1 MTLLELVTRALFDLK
16 VLQSGEVPDAAD
28 AELARVTINDWI
40 DGLSTEGLTIYT
52 ITRATWTL
60 VSGTASYTIGN
71 GATINVDRP
80 NGPADVENIGYINTA
95 LTPNMETLLG
105 PVLTEDQYAAIPA
118 KTLQTVF
125 PAAFYYNPTFGVTGF
140 GTLRPFPIPTSS
152 VLTGV
157 IYVPTAV
164 DEFAAITD
172 TVSQPP
178 GYRRF
183 FRTNLAVELA
193 TAFDAEVTA
202 ELKAAAVES
211 KRNIKVANIR
221 LADLSCG
228 DAGDLFGGSGPS
240 NIYTGF

>member
-1 MTLLELVTRALFDLK
+1 MTLLDLVTRALFDLK
-16 VLQSGEVPDAAD
+16 VLQAGEVPTPED

-52 ITRATWTL
+52 ITRATWTI
-60 VSGTASYTIGN
+60 VSGTASYTIGT
-71 GATINVDRP
+71 GATINAERP

-95 LTPNMETLLG
+95 LTPNQETLLG

-118 KTLQTVF
+118 KTLTTVF
-125 PAAFYYNPTFGVTGF
+125 PAAFYYNPTFGATGF

-152 VLTGV
+152 SLLGV
-157 IYVPTAV
+157 IYVPAAI
-164 DEFAAITD
+164 DEFAALTD

-193 TAFDAEVTA
+193 TAFDAGVTP
-202 ELKAAAVES
+202 ELMAAAVQS
-211 KRNIKVANIR
+211 KANIKRANVR

-228 DAGDLFGGSGPS
+228 DAGQIFGASGPT
-240 NIYTGF
+240 NIYTGY